1 MSKAY
6 TLFRPL
12 VVRMT
17 EGSED
22 GEGSFGGLEVQPA
35 GLPEGRGCGLE
46 VLPAGLLEG
55 RGCGLEGPEVST
67 GAVLGLKQGL
77 GLGESRQ
84 LADRAGGEENWR
96 SRTGWGW

>member
-22 GEGSFGGLEVQPA
+22 GEGSFGGLEVLPA

-46 VLPAGLLEG
+46 
-55 RGCGLEGPEVST
+55 GPEVSI